1 MRGEI
6 WRADLDPA
14 RGVEASK
21 VRPVL
26 IVGRRMLVDAA
37 MRVGGTV
44 TVVPITSN
52 VAKVFD
58 FQVLLP
64 AGTGGLEVD
73 SKAQAEQI
81 RTLSVTRLMVRL
93 GAVPSETSSR
103 VDDAIRLY
111 LGL

>member
-14 RGVEASK
+14 RGFESAK

-26 IVGRRMLVDAA
+26 IVGRPTLVAAA
-37 MRVGGTV
+37 MRMGGTV
-44 TVVPITSN
+44 TVVPLTSS

-81 RTLSVTRLMVRL
+81 RTLSVSRLLARV
-93 GAVPSETSSR
+93 GAVPSEVSAR
-103 VDDAIRLY
+103 VDAAIRLY